1 MANVL
6 IIGDSWGVPNYPP
19 AHYGD
24 FDRVHIGDPPEIH
37 TEFLLRTLG
46 HTVVNCS
53 INAKGNLSSI
63 LKGIEHVQSNP
74 VDWIV
79 WFHTEMLRDSYL
91 NGLNKT
97 YYKISELVES
107 ISEIVYKKFQ
117 ELKQISG
124 ARSIVI
130 GGQAPVLDSFYK
142 HTSADHV
149 KRDWRGEILNREF
162 PIVHSICTLDLLDSP
177 YCTDSIED
185 KLRLLDQHK
194 IILDAM
200 SESSDFPDRCHPGQR
215 PHAELCVWLGKII
228 CSYS

>member
-1 MANVL
+1 MSNVL

-19 AHYGD
+19 SHYGD
-24 FDRVHIGDPPEIH
+24 FERIHIGDPPEIH
-37 TEFLLRTLG
+37 TEFLLRNLG

-53 INAKGNLSSI
+53 INAKGNLASI
-63 LKGIEHVQSNP
+63 LKGIEYVQSNH

-117 ELKQISG
+117 ELIQISG

-142 HTSADHV
+142 YTSADYV
-149 KRDWRGEILNREF
+149 KRDWRGEILNCEF
-162 PIVHSICTLDLLDSP
+162 PVVHSICTLDLLDSA
-177 YCTDSIED
+177 YCTNSMEE
-185 KLRLLDQHK
+185 KLVLLDQHK
-194 IILDAM
+194 LILDAM
-200 SESSDFPDRCHPGQR
+200 SESSDFPDHCHPGQR
-215 PHAELCVWLGKII
+215 PHAELCVWLEKII
-228 CSYS
+228 GSYS